1 MNQEKKKKYFRYK
14 TYVYFCDFDCTFL
27 YNYMNVVDN
36 NTFSSIKTVMRD
48 NCVKD
53 SEIIKKILIEECK
66 DSKSYYI
73 FSISQCNQLYNIYF
87 WKNYL
92 YKCY

>member
-1 MNQEKKKKYFRYK
+1 
-14 TYVYFCDFDCTFL
+14 
-27 YNYMNVVDN
+27 MNVVDN

-73 FSISQCNQLYNIYF
+73 FSISQCN
-87 WKNYL
+87 
-92 YKCY
+92 